1 MQDIIEELGKGEL
14 SKDEYPYVKE
24 PASVVEENS
33 SYSMHPE
40 NTFAPKQP
48 HSVRTIRFAWPSKPQ
63 QISLDIGR
71 LRLISSLSGRLS

>member
-1 MQDIIEELGKGEL
+1 LGKGEL

-24 PASVVEENS
+24 PASVIEENS

-40 NTFAPKQP
+40 TTFAPKQP

-71 LRLISSLSGRLS
+71 LRLISSLSRRLS